1 MFCADV
7 GSALSSLRVDDP
19 ESPSVSTDDCN
30 SSVAFSEVRGFIPS
44 FQSYVGNIPH
54 TVHILA

>member
-1 MFCADV
+1 MFFADV
-7 GSALSSLRVDDP
+7 GSALSSLCVDDP
-19 ESPSVSTDDCN
+19 ESVGTDDCN
-30 SSVAFSEVRGFIPS
+30 SSVAFSEVCGSIPS